1 MKRRIIEVQETLL
14 VTHQIYVEYEDDDDL
29 EVACNYIDEK
39 DSLDDVVE
47 EIGDYVTVTEVNE
60 NYSEDSDGIVYLDDY
75 DVEE

>member
-14 VTHQIYVEYEDDDDL
+14 VTHQIYVEYEDEDDL

>member
-14 VTHQIYVEYEDDDDL
+14 VTHQIYVEYEDEDDL
-29 EVACNYIDEK
+29 KVACNYIDEK